1 MASPAVWI
9 NQTKASGL
17 MVSQHSKIPKAR
29 FPKIIEVA
37 RPRLMP
43 SVNTTRIPG
52 ATSWNRGAIP
62 STIRGTK
69 RTTEASVHLL
79 ERFGG

>member
-1 MASPAVWI
+1 MA
-9 NQTKASGL
+9 
-17 MVSQHSKIPKAR
+17 SQHSKTPKAK

-37 RPRLMP
+37 RLRLMP

-52 ATSWNRGAIP
+52 ATSWNIGAIP
-62 STIRGTK
+62 SKIRGTR
-69 RTTEASVHLL
+69 RTTEARVHLL